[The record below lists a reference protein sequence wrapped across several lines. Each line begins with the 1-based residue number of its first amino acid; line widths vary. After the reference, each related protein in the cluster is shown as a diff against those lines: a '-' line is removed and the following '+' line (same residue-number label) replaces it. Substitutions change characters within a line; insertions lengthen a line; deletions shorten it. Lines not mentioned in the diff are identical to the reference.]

1 VSSETTPPV
10 DPATSDADL
19 PGGAV
24 AAAGE
29 APRSTATRPP
39 LRLLGERLEEL
50 ATPAHYLSLVL
61 GLVVLLYLDRHL
73 WFLGDIFE
81 FFNRF
86 QPGQSLNLFFPHNE
100 HWSTIPILLN
110 LGLYDIFGLRTYVPY
125 IALDLVAHLA
135 VAHLLWRWMLRL
147 GSDRWIATALAAAFV
162 VLGGG
167 VENLTS
173 SFQIGFVLP
182 VVLGLLGAF
191 LLDYSG
197 PSRWDRDIGYWIIGV
212 AAIMCSGIGVC
223 VVLLGATLV
232 LLRRGWLAA
241 LRAALVPAVVYL
253 VWLALIG
260 HEAISTTPAPKWELP
275 QVAQYV
281 WTGLTSAIEGTTG
294 WTGLGGVLAL
304 GLGVWLYLNR
314 GRAQGREALAF
325 AGPPVALVFFAIIGV
340 GRISLGVDEATFTH
354 YAYEWVVLLL
364 PATALVLTQLTH
376 HSMTGR
382 WVALGLTAVVAVN
395 GIAGIDTWIS
405 ANNPVQEQ
413 TEGQILAAA
422 HLLTGGAPM
431 AVGGDAEVAP
441 VNSPNLTVS
450 DLRSMI
456 AAGKIPMSTPVTE
469 TDTLNASL
477 YLQVSVTRT
486 PLVTGSAPTVGTEV
500 WPLPQASGQCVTVA
514 NGASPAPLSL
524 TFSQPGSVAITPTG
538 SGDVTAQLAL
548 EQTSLALTGSNSFPV
563 TAGSTSYLNDTAAGT
578 ALLISLPA
586 GVTTICG
593 VSG

>member
-1 VSSETTPPV
+1 M
-10 DPATSDADL
+10 
-19 PGGAV
+19 
-24 AAAGE
+24 
-29 APRSTATRPP
+29 RP
-39 LRLLGERLEEL
+39 LGERLDEL
-50 ATPAHYLSLVL
+50 ATPAHYLSLL
-61 GLVVLLYLDRHL
+61 IGLAFLLYMDRHL
-73 WFLGDIFE
+73 WFIGDVFE
-81 FFNRF
+81 FFDRM

-110 LGLYDIFGLRTYVPY
+110 LGLYNLFGLRTYIPY

-147 GSDRWIATALAAAFV
+147 GSDRWIATGLAAAFV

-197 PSRWDRDIGYWIIGV
+197 PSRWNRDVGFWLFGV
-212 AAIMCSGIGVC
+212 AAVMCSGIGVC
-223 VVLLGATLV
+223 VVLLGAALA

-241 LRAALVPAVVYL
+241 LRAASVPAGVYL

-260 HEAISTTPAPKWELP
+260 KVAVSTTPAPKSELP
-275 QVAQYV
+275 LVVQYV

-304 GLGVWLYLNR
+304 GLGVWLYMNR
-314 GRAQGREALAF
+314 YQARGPKALAF
-325 AGPPVALVFFAIIGV
+325 AAPPVALVFFAIIGV
-340 GRISLGVDEATFTH
+340 GRISLGVNESIFTH

-364 PATALVLTQLTH
+364 PATALVLTRLTR

-395 GIAGIDTWIS
+395 GVAGIDTWLS
-405 ANNPVQEQ
+405 ANNPIQEG

-422 HLLTGGAPM
+422 HLMTGGAPL
-431 AVGGDAEVAP
+431 AVGGDAMVAP
-441 VNSPNLTVS
+441 VNSPNLTLS
-450 DLRSMI
+450 DLRSML
-456 AAGKIPMSTPVTE
+456 AAGKIPLGTPITP
-469 TDTLNASL
+469 TDTLDASV
-477 YLQVSVTRT
+477 YLQVSVTAA
-486 PLVTGSAPTVGTEV
+486 PLVTGSSPAVGDQV
-500 WPLPQASGQCVTVA
+500 SPLPEPAGGLCVSVA

-524 TFSQPGSVAITPTG
+524 VFSSMGSVAITPSV
-538 SGDVTAQLAL
+538 SGNMGVQLATQANPL
-548 EQTSLALTGSNSFPV
+548 TLTGTNSFPV
-563 TAGSTSYLNDTAAGT
+563 TAGSTVYLNDTAAGT
-578 ALLISLPA
+578 ALLITLPA
-586 GVTTICG
+586 GVSTVCG
-593 VSG
+593 VTG